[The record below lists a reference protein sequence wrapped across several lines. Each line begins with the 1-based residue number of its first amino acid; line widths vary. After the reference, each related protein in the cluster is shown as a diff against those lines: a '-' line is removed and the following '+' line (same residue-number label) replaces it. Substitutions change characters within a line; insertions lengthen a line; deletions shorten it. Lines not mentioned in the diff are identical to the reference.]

1 MISVF
6 VKGLIIGIIVSA
18 PIGPIGLLCAQRT
31 LSKGRAHGYAT
42 AIGAT
47 ISDLFY
53 AIIAVCGM
61 SFVVDFINDHQFG
74 LRLGGCAA
82 IFLYGLYTYINNPV
96 NKLNKIQPTKDYIQD
111 CLSSFGLT
119 ITNPLVILLF
129 IALFAK
135 FNYVSEIYTIT
146 NNILTNNILAVLFI
160 LIGAALWWML
170 LVNIISYFRGRFNIR
185 GMGVI
190 NRGTGIILMVLSVGV
205 FLFWAIEPYFS

>member
-1 MISVF
+1 MISF
-6 VKGLIIGIIVSA
+6 FFKGLIIGIIVSA

-47 ISDLFY
+47 LSDLFY

-61 SFVVDFINDHQFG
+61 SFVVDFIKDHQFG
-74 LRLGGCAA
+74 LRLAGCAA

-135 FNYVSEIYTIT
+135 FNYVSDSFS
-146 NNILTNNILAVLFI
+146 LTNNILAIAFI
-160 LIGAALWWML
+160 LIGATLWWL
-170 LVNIISYFRGRFNIR
+170 FLVNIISYFRGRFNIR

-190 NRGTGIILMVLSVGV
+190 NRGTGIILMVLSVGA
-205 FLFWAIEPYFS
+205 FLFWLIEPYFHFKEIN

>member
-1 MISVF
+1 MISF
-6 VKGLIIGIIVSA
+6 FFKGLIIGIIVSA

-47 ISDLFY
+47 LSDLFY

-61 SFVVDFINDHQFG
+61 SFVVDFIKDHQFI
-74 LRLGGCAA
+74 LRLAGCAA
-82 IFLYGLYTYINNPV
+82 IFFYGLYTYINNPV

-135 FNYVSEIYTIT
+135 FNYVSESFS
-146 NNILTNNILAVLFI
+146 LTSNILAVVFI
-160 LIGAALWWML
+160 LIGAALWWMF

-190 NRGTGIILMVLSVGV
+190 NRGTGIILMVLSIGA
-205 FLFWAIEPYFS
+205 FLFWAIEPYFHF

>member
-1 MISVF
+1 MISF
-6 VKGLIIGIIVSA
+6 FFKGLIIGIIVSA

-47 ISDLFY
+47 LSDLFY

-61 SFVVDFINDHQFG
+61 SFVVDFIKDHQFG
-74 LRLGGCAA
+74 LRLAGCAA

-135 FNYVSEIYTIT
+135 FNYVSDSFS
-146 NNILTNNILAVLFI
+146 LTNNILAIAFI
-160 LIGAALWWML
+160 LIGATLWWL
-170 LVNIISYFRGRFNIR
+170 FLVNIISYFRGRFNIR

-190 NRGTGIILMVLSVGV
+190 NRGTGIILMVLSVGA
-205 FLFWAIEPYFS
+205 FLFWLIEPYFHF

>member
-1 MISVF
+1 MISF
-6 VKGLIIGIIVSA
+6 FFKGLIIGIIVSA

-47 ISDLFY
+47 LSDLFY

-61 SFVVDFINDHQFG
+61 SFVVDFIKDHQFG
-74 LRLGGCAA
+74 LRLAGCAA

-135 FNYVSEIYTIT
+135 FNYVSDSFS
-146 NNILTNNILAVLFI
+146 LTNNILAIAFI
-160 LIGAALWWML
+160 LIGATLWWL
-170 LVNIISYFRGRFNIR
+170 FLVNIISYFRGRFNIR

-190 NRGTGIILMVLSVGV
+190 NRGTGIILMVLSVGA
-205 FLFWAIEPYFS
+205 FLFWLIEPYFHL

>member
-1 MISVF
+1 MISF
-6 VKGLIIGIIVSA
+6 FFKGLIIGIIVSA

-47 ISDLFY
+47 LSDLFY

-61 SFVVDFINDHQFG
+61 SFVVDFIKDHQFG
-74 LRLGGCAA
+74 LRLAGCAA
-82 IFLYGLYTYINNPV
+82 IFFYGLYTYINNPV

-135 FNYVSEIYTIT
+135 FNYVSDSFS
-146 NNILTNNILAVLFI
+146 LTNNILAIAFI
-160 LIGAALWWML
+160 LIGATLWWL
-170 LVNIISYFRGRFNIR
+170 FLVNIISYFRGRFNIR

-190 NRGTGIILMVLSVGV
+190 NRGTGIILMVLSVGA
-205 FLFWAIEPYFS
+205 FLFWLIEPYFHF

>member
-1 MISVF
+1 MLTRIL
-6 VKGLIIGIIVSA
+6 KGLIIGIIVSA

-47 ISDLFY
+47 LSDLFY
-53 AIIAVCGM
+53 AVIAVCGM
-61 SFVVDFINDHQFG
+61 SFVVDFIKDHQFG
-74 LRLGGCAA
+74 LRLAGCAA

-135 FNYVSEIYTIT
+135 FNYVKDSFT
-146 NNILTNNILAVLFI
+146 LTNNILAVLFI

-190 NRGTGIILMVLSVGV
+190 NRGTGISLMVLSIGA
-205 FLFWAIEPYFS
+205 FLFWAIEPYFH